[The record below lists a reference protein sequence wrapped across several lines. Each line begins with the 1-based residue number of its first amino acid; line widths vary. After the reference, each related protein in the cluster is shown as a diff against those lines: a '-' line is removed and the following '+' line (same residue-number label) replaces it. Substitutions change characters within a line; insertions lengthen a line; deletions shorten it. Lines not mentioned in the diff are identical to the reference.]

1 MSRSTALSCFLPGIQ
16 QSGDAVLPVVENPPI
31 VFAGSLDPFGH
42 RLEEHGIQ
50 PMSDIVSKQVLL
62 DGPGDA
68 PQIRASSGEC
78 GFGSGGATQTTG
90 TSSRMSA
97 EANQPTFDAKKPVK
111 LSDVVET
118 TVASTASLLGSQLC
132 HIFVAGE
139 LPPLPG

>member
-16 QSGDAVLPVVENPPI
+16 QSGDAVLPVLENPPI

-50 PMSDIVSKQVLL
+50 PMSGIVSKQVLL

-68 PQIRASSGEC
+68 PKSERHRVNAGLDQVANPDDWDH
-78 GFGSGGATQTTG
+78 
-90 TSSRMSA
+90 SRMSA
-97 EANQPTFDAKKPVK
+97 EANQPAFDAKKPVK

-132 HIFVAGE
+132 HIFVVGE
-139 LPPLPG
+139 PPPLAG